1 MFLSV
6 NAIFYEHLPFPY
18 NTGLGIQNICT
29 NITICGNIL
38 EYHQNFTTNNSSQ
51 LYSFIRLLESNSR
64 PDCPQLESLELSR
77 RYQSKLHD
85 ITRAHSPNRQ
95 PVACFSLPQVADGY
109 LKREHGDSANGLPK
123 VISTQSAAL
132 LMFIVQPKSV
142 EPVLGRS
149 HRRNSPQLS
158 AAASAAASG
167 AA

>member
-1 MFLSV
+1 MNNV
-6 NAIFYEHLPFPY
+6 FYEHLPFPY
-18 NTGLGIQNICT
+18 NTGSGIQTLCT

-38 EYHQNFTTNNSSQ
+38 EYHQQNFTTNNPSQ
-51 LYSFIRLLESNSR
+51 LCSFIRFFESSSR
-64 PDCPQLESLELSR
+64 PNCPQLESLELSR

-132 LMFIVQPKSV
+132 LMFIVQP
-142 EPVLGRS
+142 
-149 HRRNSPQLS
+149 NQ
-158 AAASAAASG
+158 
-167 AA
+167 